1 MNLEE
6 VKDAL
11 YDITAMFFYG
21 ATVIWAEQ
29 INTKPNPPCV
39 TLKMGGMQKTAFPI
53 VDEDGSRYYSCRTT
67 AEVNL
72 YTKGKPVTVGE
83 NVTGNYS
90 NTATSDLMEFFNF
103 IESENITDIMAGK
116 GIEVTL
122 IPPVRD
128 LTSLLNDSKYRYR
141 AMAEAA
147 VTFPME
153 ADGPYGI
160 GGMPEIPNYSGGG
173 VAEMAEAETDK
184 IEEIEIIEG
193 GNNSYEK

>member
-11 YDITAMFFYG
+11 YDITAMFFSG
-21 ATVIWAEQ
+21 AMVIWAEQ

-39 TLKMGGMQKTAFPI
+39 TLKMGGIQKTAFPI

-83 NVTGNYS
+83 NVTGNYA

-141 AMAEAA
+141 AMAEAS

-153 ADGPYGI
+153 ADGSYGI
-160 GGMPEIPNYSGGG
+160 GGMPKIPNYSGGG
-173 VAEMAEAETDK
+173 TSEMAGAETDT